1 MAAEALKLDNV
12 KKSFSGTEIIRG
24 LNLSV
29 GQNERHAI
37 IGPNGAGKSTAYNLI
52 TGRYEVSS
60 GQIFLNGQEI
70 TNLQPY
76 EVKRKGLSRSF
87 QITNI
92 FPKMS
97 VFENVRCSLLWAM
110 DYKYSF
116 WHMVG
121 KQLELNENAEKIIEE
136 LNLKDRRDTLAGVL
150 SYAEQRALEIGITI
164 AGGSEVILLDEPT
177 AGMSVSETE
186 YIVGL
191 ILRKRALSFAAAM
204 TIAAGRMGLL
214 AEKQAGCCK
223 KFAKTSF
230 LRVRCVLGRVL
241 AVPQNCGVVCFW
253 NFLFFTRNKIIKKLK
268 KGPILVVC
276 KMTSIWH
283 RARRNKVFRT
293 FAKKIAKTLFL
304 RVWCVLRRVLAVPQN
319 CGVLCFWNFL
329 CFTRNKIIKKFCFGN
344 DNGYN
349 FTRYNFCVISHLH
362 FLR

>member
-1 MAAEALKLDNV
+1 MGQCNVCGRAGEIGMTAEALKLDNV

-121 KQLELNENAEKIIEE
+121 KQPELNENAEKIIEE
-136 LNLKDRRDTLAGVL
+136 LNLKERRDTLAGVL

-191 ILRKRALSFAAAM
+191 IRKVTEGKTLVVVEHDMGVVFDLADKISVLVYGEIIATGTPIEVKENQAVQEAYLGAAM
-204 TIAAGRMGLL
+204 
-214 AEKQAGCCK
+214 ED
-223 KFAKTSF
+223 
-230 LRVRCVLGRVL
+230 
-241 AVPQNCGVVCFW
+241 
-253 NFLFFTRNKIIKKLK
+253 
-268 KGPILVVC
+268 
-276 KMTSIWH
+276 H
-283 RARRNKVFRT
+283 
-293 FAKKIAKTLFL
+293 
-304 RVWCVLRRVLAVPQN
+304 
-319 CGVLCFWNFL
+319 
-329 CFTRNKIIKKFCFGN
+329 
-344 DNGYN
+344 
-349 FTRYNFCVISHLH
+349 
-362 FLR
+362 